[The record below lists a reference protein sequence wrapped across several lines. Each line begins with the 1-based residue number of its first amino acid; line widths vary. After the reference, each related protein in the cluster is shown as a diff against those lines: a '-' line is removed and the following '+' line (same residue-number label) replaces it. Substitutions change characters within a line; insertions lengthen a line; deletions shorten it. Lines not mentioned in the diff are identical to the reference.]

1 MLSSSAAS
9 AVATPTVASA
19 ETTLAGWRRWRWE
32 RRGHGLLVDLLLDR
46 FALRGQLVDRG
57 LAAQVET
64 TLAGD
69 LRRLDDDLVTAA
81 GHALHP
87 LDPMVGELG
96 DVHQPVLVGE
106 HLDEGAEGHDAND
119 LALVDLAHLDLVG
132 EALDPIDRLL
142 AGLLVDRGYE
152 YPSIVF
158 DVDLR
163 AGLLSDLADHLA
175 SRADDVADLVG
186 VDLNRGDARC
196 LCAHLAALPGL
207 NSQHPVEHEQ
217 PRLASLLQSLGQDV

>member
-19 ETTLAGWRRWRWE
+19 ETTLAGWRRWRCE
-32 RRGHGLLVDLLLDR
+32 RRGHGLLVDLLFDR

-57 LAAQVET
+57 LAAEVET
-64 TLAGD
+64 TLAVD
-69 LRRLDDDLVTAA
+69 LGRLDDDLVTDV
-81 GHALHP
+81 GHLLHP

-132 EALDPIDRLL
+132 EALDPIDCLL
-142 AGLLVDRGYE
+142 TGLLVDRGDE
-152 YPSIVF
+152 DPAIVL
-158 DVDLR
+158 DVDLPT
-163 AGLLSDLADHLA
+163 LLLADLPDHLTSRPDDVSDLF
-175 SRADDVADLVG
+175 
-186 VDLNRGDARC
+186 
-196 LCAHLAALPGL
+196 
-207 NSQHPVEHEQ
+207 
-217 PRLASLLQSLGQDV
+217 